1 MISKWMGVISLV
13 LPIAAQTNDWR
24 TVEQLKPGTPISI
37 VEHGRQECELD
48 SVTDSELI
56 CVMPMSRITRKLVYA
71 RSQIQEV
78 RREMP
83 DHNSIIVG
91 AIAGG
96 IAGDCWVTLPHSMQA
111 TRKLTVTPPITQ
123 FQSERSSEAFS
134 AEISTVTEPFSTAP
148 DHSGGTASWFVFF
161 AFTSSHRRTRMRH

>member
-56 CVMPMSRITRKLVYA
+56 CVMPMSRITRKLAYA

-78 RREMP
+78 RRETP
-83 DHNSIIVG
+83 DHNSMIVG

-96 IAGDCWVTLPHSMQA
+96 IAGGLLGYFATLNASDPETHGYSTYYA
-111 TRKLTVTPPITQ
+111 VPIG
-123 FQSERSSEAFS
+123 AF
-134 AEISTVTEPFSTAP
+134 I
-148 DHSGGTASWFVFF
+148 GGIVGRHI
-161 AFTSSHRRTRMRH
+161 HRHGAVLYRP